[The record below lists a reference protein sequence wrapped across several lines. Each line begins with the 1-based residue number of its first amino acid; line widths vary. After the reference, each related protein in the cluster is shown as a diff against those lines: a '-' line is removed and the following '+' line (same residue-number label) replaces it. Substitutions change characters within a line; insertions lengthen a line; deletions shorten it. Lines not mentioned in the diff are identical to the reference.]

1 MRNEECGKR
10 KEERGKRNV
19 ECGMRKR
26 IILLLFSFL
35 LSPSSF
41 LGISAQEMHIVEL
54 KKLWKGPLNM
64 RHVVTSKTEA
74 ILDLK
79 TSEKGFS
86 FLANGQQEIAA
97 EEGEGILTLK
107 TPDKTAFIVVK
118 HADYGQLTWKVPQ
131 KKGLRRKKHYTATL
145 QTFSPD
151 KEYKL
156 QEQWVIFDIQP
167 EDAILTIDSTMTTV
181 HGGRKQMYLPI
192 GKHGWRAEAP
202 FHQEE
207 KDTVELTDE
216 GRQTVKI
223 ALQPIY
229 SYVSVKTDV
238 EGCDILVDGQLIGQ
252 TRGTSGHLREG
263 SHRLIVMKDSL
274 RYYDADFNI
283 GRGEKKTI
291 ELTAED
297 LHPES
302 INRHRMP
309 GRAEADQ
316 TTHREEA
323 EADQTTPN
331 PSYSGGEKAAVSI
344 KALDDFTSI
353 WVNRELKGYGSWEG
367 ELEPGFYLISTE
379 KEGLESR
386 TTPLWVTDA
395 SPVKL
400 ELLAPMDS
408 YGMLN
413 VQCNE
418 IGADIYINDK
428 LAGTTPCVIKNLLA
442 DSNCEVRVEK
452 AGFSKAVKM
461 IKVVGNDLTHVKMKI
476 KKLKK

>member
-1 MRNEECGKR
+1 MRKVERGKWKEESGKR
-10 KEERGKRNV
+10 KVERG
-19 ECGMRKR
+19 
-26 IILLLFSFL
+26 ILLLFSFL
-35 LSPSSF
+35 LSPFSF

-86 FLANGQQEIAA
+86 FLANGKQEIAA

-118 HADYGQLTWKVPQ
+118 HADYGQTTWKVPQ
-131 KKGLRRKKHYTATL
+131 KKGLRRKRHYTATL
-145 QTFSPD
+145 QTFSRD
-151 KEYKL
+151 KEYQL
-156 QEQWVIFDIQP
+156 QAQWVVFDIQP

-283 GRGEKKTI
+283 GWREKKTI

-309 GRAEADQ
+309 GR
-316 TTHREEA
+316 A

-395 SPVKL
+395 APVKL
-400 ELLAPMDS
+400 ELPAPMDS

-413 VQCNE
+413 VECNE
-418 IGADIYINDK
+418 TGADIYINDK

-476 KKLKK
+476 KEERGKRKVERGKRNEDE

>member
-1 MRNEECGKR
+1 
-10 KEERGKRNV
+10 
-19 ECGMRKR
+19 MRKR

-64 RHVVTSKTEA
+64 KHVVTSKQEA

-156 QEQWVIFDIQP
+156 QEQWVIFEIQP

-283 GRGEKKTI
+283 GWREKKTI

-309 GRAEADQ
+309 GYYASVAKDMVARDTVTEADQ
-316 TTHREEA
+316 RRFRPPL
-323 EADQTTPN
+323 TPPN
-331 PSYSGGEKAAVSI
+331 LGGEVKAAVSI

-395 SPVKL
+395 VPVKL

-461 IKVVGNDLTHVKMKI
+461 IKVVGNDLTHVKMDI
-476 KKLKK
+476 KKVKR